1 MTPEE
6 LDEDE
11 PVTFEGGVTA
21 DLTPE
26 GTIVYTF
33 EEPRDLT
40 DVVIDTPEDTP
51 LEVVPMKED
60 GTEGEPIPLD
70 EGNNPINPAENP
82 DAKDVTSVII
92 SRTDDEP
99 IESTDI
105 TNIEVVACEEGRII
119 FQKFNN
125 IISLQ
130 NFFSQLQQL
139 QLQLQQQHQQVLL
152 IAFMM

>member
-1 MTPEE
+1 MTTTPAPTTSLIDCIYDVTPEE

-40 DVVIDTPEDTP
+40 NVIVDTPEDIP
-51 LEVVPMKED
+51 LEVVPVKED
-60 GTEGEPIPLD
+60 GTEGEPIPLN

-82 DAKDVTSVII
+82 DADDITSVII
-92 SRTDDEP
+92 KRVDDAPLEP
-99 IESTDI
+99 SDI
-105 TNIEVVACEEGRII
+105 MNIEVVACEEGKGMD
-119 FQKFNN
+119 F
-125 IISLQ
+125 
-130 NFFSQLQQL
+130 
-139 QLQLQQQHQQVLL
+139 
-152 IAFMM
+152 